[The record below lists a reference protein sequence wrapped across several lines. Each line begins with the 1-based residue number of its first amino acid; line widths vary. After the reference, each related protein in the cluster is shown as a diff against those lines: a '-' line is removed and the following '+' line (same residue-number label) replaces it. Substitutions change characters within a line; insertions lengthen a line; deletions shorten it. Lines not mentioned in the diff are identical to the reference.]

1 MAGRSGTGM
10 VIDSIGG
17 QIGYEVLVSLPGG
30 CSEAVGCDGW

>member
-10 VIDSIGG
+10 VIDSVGG
-17 QIGYEVLVSLPGG
+17 HIEYEGLVALPGG

>member
-10 VIDSIGG
+10 VIDSVGG
-17 QIGYEVLVSLPGG
+17 HTEYEGLVALPGG